1 MELED
6 IDVKDYLSVKERSNL
21 KFLNDS
27 SNKISDEIK
36 KSEDFLNISISDLFK
51 NWSAIMQDIL
61 ADFALFFNSINN
73 YSNYFEDI
81 NDVNTWW
88 KGVSNL
94 LKDFI
99 SIFIKDKRSI
109 YFGIT
114 LIMLSFMVYFIQI
127 SHNII

>member
-27 SNKISDEIK
+27 SNKISSEIK
-36 KSEDFLNISISDLFK
+36 KSEDFLNISISNLFK
-51 NWSAIMQDIL
+51 NWSAVMQDIL

-81 NDVNTWW
+81 NDVNSWW
-88 KGVSNL
+88 KGVANL

-127 SHNII
+127 SS